1 MYQNI
6 FWDPFRKKIHLWDDK
21 VGYKLIPY
29 KKYAYVKD
37 SYGQFVSLYGDKL
50 KKIYRWDD
58 EHPGLYESDVNPE
71 IRTLVDTYSDS
82 DEVSDGHRRLYFD
95 IEVEVTD
102 GFPSVEK
109 AENKITS
116 IAFYDQ
122 TINEYYC
129 YVLDKKNRITN
140 SVKGNETIEVFD
152 SEYDLL
158 NRFFVKYIEIR
169 PTILSGWNIDNFDI
183 PYLFNRTVN
192 TIGKNIAELL
202 SPIQVVRWSN
212 FKKGYQIAGVSVLDY
227 LHLYKTFTFSQ
238 RSSYRLDDIAEY
250 EVGEKKIHYEGTL
263 NDLYDND
270 IEKFV
275 KYNLQDVKL
284 IDKLDKKL
292 DHIDIARGICHMGH
306 CPYEDVF
313 MSSRYLEGAILTYL
327 KKLGIVAPNK
337 NPKGKKL
344 FGKDD
349 KFAGA
354 YVQEPQKGKHK
365 WVYDL
370 DITSMYP
377 STIRS
382 LNISPETKVGKVIGW
397 DAKEFIKGN
406 KKTYTIESKGKEIGK
421 FTETELKD
429 FLNKSKSSVAS
440 NGVIYRTDKQ
450 GLIPSLLTKW
460 FDERVEYRKLAKK
473 FAEDGDEDKYG
484 YFNRRQHLQKI
495 LLNSMYGVLGLP
507 VFRFYDVDNA
517 EATTLTGQS
526 LIKFTKTIANNFY
539 NKQLNDKEDYCI
551 YIDTDSVFYSAIPLV
566 EKRFPNQ
573 KLSDVMMTQRI
584 LEVASEVQ
592 SYLNSSYNYF
602 AKRFCNID
610 EHCFEIKQEVIA
622 KSGLFITKKRYGM
635 KIINDNGVKVNKM
648 MVKGIDT
655 VRSNFPIA
663 MRKFLEMILDDIL
676 MEVPKEK
683 IDEKIVAFK
692 SRMKVA
698 DYNQI
703 AMPTGVKNIKKFIN
717 KGDNSSIL
725 TQYYKG
731 TPVHVKAAIFYN
743 DLIRYFKKQKKHQF
757 ISAGDKIRCVYL
769 KQYPLGLDVVAYKGH
784 EDPKE
789 IIEFI
794 KKYINYDKIFNT
806 ALKKKLDMFYGALS
820 WDDGVDKQKSMEKFF

>member
-6 FWDPFRKKIHLWDDK
+6 FWDPFGKKVHLWDDK
-21 VGYKLIPY
+21 IGYRKLPY

-37 SYGQFVSLYGDKL
+37 SYGQYVSLYGDKL

-58 EHPGLYESDVNPE
+58 EHPGLFESDVNPE
-71 IRTLVDTYSDS
+71 IRTLVDLYSDS
-82 DEVSDGHRRLYFD
+82 DEVSDGHKRFYFD

-102 GFPSVEK
+102 GFPSIEK

-122 TINEYYC
+122 IMDEYYC
-129 YVLDKKNRITN
+129 YVLDERNRITN
-140 SVKGNETIEVFD
+140 STNGNETIEVFN

-158 NRFFVKYIEIR
+158 NRFFVKYIEIK

-212 FKKGYQIAGVSVLDY
+212 FKRGYEIAGVSVLDY

-250 EVGEKKIHYEGTL
+250 EVGEKKISYEGTL

-270 IEKFV
+270 INRFV
-275 KYNLQDVKL
+275 EYNLQDVKL

-306 CPYEDVF
+306 CPYGDVF

-327 KKLGIVAPNK
+327 RKLNIVAPNK

-377 STIRS
+377 SAIRS

-397 DAKEFIKGN
+397 NAKEFIKGN
-406 KKTYTIESKGKEIGK
+406 KKTYTVESKGKEIGK

-429 FLNKSKSSVAS
+429 FLNKANSSISS
-440 NGVIYRTDKQ
+440 NGVLYRTDKV

-473 FAEDGDEDKYG
+473 FAEEGDDDKYG

-526 LIKFTKTIANNFY
+526 LIKFTRTIANNFY
-539 NKQLNDKEDYCI
+539 NKQLEDEEDYCI
-551 YIDTDSVFYSAIPLV
+551 YIDTDSVFYSAIPIV
-566 EKRFPNQ
+566 KKRFPNE

-584 LEVASEVQ
+584 LEIASEVQ
-592 SYLNSSYNYF
+592 SYLNGSYNYF
-602 AKRFCNID
+602 AKKFCNID
-610 EHCFEIKQEVIA
+610 NHCFEIKQEVIA

-648 MVKGIDT
+648 LVKGIDT

-663 MRKFLEMILDDIL
+663 MRKFLGMILDDIL

-683 IDEKIVAFK
+683 IDEKIIAFK
-692 SRMKVA
+692 NKMKAA

-703 AMPTGVKNIKKFIN
+703 SMPTGVKNIKKFIK
-717 KGDNSSIL
+717 KGDYTSIL
-725 TQYYKG
+725 TQYNKG

-743 DLIRYFKKQKKHQF
+743 DLIRYYKKQKKYQF
-757 ISAGDKIRCVYL
+757 ISAGDKIKWVYL
-769 KQYPLGLDVVAYKGH
+769 KQNPLGLDVVAYRGH
-784 EDPKE
+784 EDPPE
-789 IIEFI
+789 IIDFI
-794 KKYINYDKIFNT
+794 KQYINYDKIFNT
-806 ALKKKLDMFYGALS
+806 ALKKKLDMFYGALN
-820 WDDGVDKQKSMEKFF
+820 WDDIVDKEKSMEKFF

>member
-6 FWDPFRKKIHLWDDK
+6 FWDPFGKKVHLWDDK
-21 VGYKLIPY
+21 VGYRKFPY

-50 KKIYRWDD
+50 KKIYRWDA
-58 EHPGLYESDVNPE
+58 EHPGLFESDVNPE
-71 IRTLVDTYSDS
+71 IRTLVDMYSDS
-82 DEVSDGHRRLYFD
+82 DEVSEGHKRLYFD

-102 GFPSVEK
+102 GFPSIEK

-122 TINEYYC
+122 IMDEYYC
-129 YVLDKKNRITN
+129 FVLDERNRITN
-140 SVKGNETIEVFD
+140 STNGNETIEVFN

-158 NRFFVKYIEIR
+158 NRFFVKYIEIK

-212 FKKGYQIAGVSVLDY
+212 FKRGYEIAGVSVLDY

-250 EVGEKKIHYEGTL
+250 EVGEKKISYEGTL

-270 IEKFV
+270 INKFV
-275 KYNLQDVKL
+275 EYNLQDVKL
-284 IDKLDKKL
+284 IDRLDKKL

-306 CPYEDVF
+306 CPYGDVF
-313 MSSRYLEGAILTYL
+313 MPSRYLEGAILTYL
-327 KKLGIVAPNK
+327 RKLGIVAPNK
-337 NPKGKKL
+337 NPKGRKL

-354 YVQEPQKGKHK
+354 YVQEPQKGRHN

-377 STIRS
+377 SVIRS

-397 DAKEFIKGN
+397 NAKEFIKGN
-406 KKTYTIESKGKEIGK
+406 KKTYTVESEGKEIGK

-429 FLNKSKSSVAS
+429 FLNKANSSISS
-440 NGVIYRTDKQ
+440 NGVLYRTDKV

-473 FAEDGDEDKYG
+473 FAEDGDDDKYG

-526 LIKFTKTIANNFY
+526 LIKFTRTIVNNFY
-539 NKQLNDKEDYCI
+539 NKQLEDEKDYCI
-551 YIDTDSVFYSAIPLV
+551 YIDTDSVFYSAIPIV
-566 EKRFPNQ
+566 KKRFPNE

-584 LEVASEVQ
+584 LEIASEVQ
-592 SYLNSSYNYF
+592 NYLNGSYNYF
-602 AKRFCNID
+602 AKKFCNIGN
-610 EHCFEIKQEVIA
+610 HCFEIKQEVIA

-648 MVKGIDT
+648 LVKGIDT

-663 MRKFLEMILDDIL
+663 MRKFLGVVLDDIL

-683 IDEKIVAFK
+683 IDEKIIAFK
-692 SRMKVA
+692 NRMKVA

-703 AMPTGVKNIKKFIN
+703 SMPTGVKNIKKFIK
-717 KGDNSSIL
+717 KGDYTSIL
-725 TQYYKG
+725 TQYNKG

-743 DLIRYFKKQKKHQF
+743 DLIRYFKKQKKYQF
-757 ISAGDKIRCVYL
+757 ISAGDKIKWVYL
-769 KQYPLGLDVVAYKGH
+769 KQNPLGLDVVAYRGH
-784 EDPKE
+784 EDPPE
-789 IIEFI
+789 IIDFI
-794 KKYINYDKIFNT
+794 KQHINYNKIFNT
-806 ALKKKLDMFYGALS
+806 ALKKKLDMFYGALN
-820 WDDGVDKQKSMEKFF
+820 WDDIVDKEKSMEKFF

>member
-6 FWDPFRKKIHLWDDK
+6 FWDPFGKKVHLWDDK
-21 VGYKLIPY
+21 IGYRKFPY

-37 SYGQFVSLYGDKL
+37 SYGQYVSLYGDKL

-58 EHPGLYESDVNPE
+58 EHPGLFESDVNPE
-71 IRTLVDTYSDS
+71 IRTLVDMYSDS
-82 DEVSDGHRRLYFD
+82 DEVSEGHKRLYFD

-116 IAFYDQ
+116 IAIYDQ
-122 TINEYYC
+122 IMDEYYC
-129 YVLDKKNRITN
+129 FVLDERNRITN
-140 SVKGNETIEVFD
+140 STNGNETIEVFN

-158 NRFFVKYIEIR
+158 NRFFVKYIEIK

-212 FKKGYQIAGVSVLDY
+212 FKGGYEIAGVSVLDY

-250 EVGEKKIHYEGTL
+250 EVGEKKISYEGTL

-270 IEKFV
+270 INKFV
-275 KYNLQDVKL
+275 EYNLQDVKL

-306 CPYEDVF
+306 CPYGDVF

-327 KKLGIVAPNK
+327 RKLGIVAPNK

-354 YVQEPQKGKHK
+354 YVQEPQKGKHN

-377 STIRS
+377 SAIRS

-397 DAKEFIKGN
+397 NAKEYIKGN
-406 KKTYTIESKGKEIGK
+406 KKTYTVESKGKEIGK

-429 FLNKSKSSVAS
+429 FLNKANSSISS
-440 NGVIYRTDKQ
+440 NGVLYRTDKV

-526 LIKFTKTIANNFY
+526 LIKFTRTIVNNFY
-539 NKQLNDKEDYCI
+539 NKQLEDEKDYCI
-551 YIDTDSVFYSAIPLV
+551 YIDTDSVFHSAIPIV
-566 EKRFPNQ
+566 KKRFPNE

-584 LEVASEVQ
+584 LEIASEVQ
-592 SYLNSSYNYF
+592 NYLNGSYNYF
-602 AKRFCNID
+602 AKKFCNID
-610 EHCFEIKQEVIA
+610 NHCFEIKQEVIA

-648 MVKGIDT
+648 LVKGIDT
-655 VRSNFPIA
+655 VRSNFPTA
-663 MRKFLEMILDDIL
+663 MRKFLGMILDDIL

-683 IDEKIVAFK
+683 IDEKIIAFK
-692 SRMKVA
+692 NKMKAA

-703 AMPTGVKNIKKFIN
+703 SMPTGVKNIKKFIK
-717 KGDNSSIL
+717 KGEYTSIL
-725 TQYYKG
+725 TQYNKG

-743 DLIRYFKKQKKHQF
+743 DLIRHFKKQKKYQF
-757 ISAGDKIRCVYL
+757 ISAGDKIKWVYL
-769 KQYPLGLDVVAYKGH
+769 KQNPLGLDVVAYRGH
-784 EDPKE
+784 EDPPE
-789 IIEFI
+789 IIDFI
-794 KKYINYDKIFNT
+794 KQYINYDKIFNT
-806 ALKKKLDMFYGALS
+806 ALKKKLDMFYGALN
-820 WDDGVDKQKSMEKFF
+820 WDDIVDKEKSMEKFF